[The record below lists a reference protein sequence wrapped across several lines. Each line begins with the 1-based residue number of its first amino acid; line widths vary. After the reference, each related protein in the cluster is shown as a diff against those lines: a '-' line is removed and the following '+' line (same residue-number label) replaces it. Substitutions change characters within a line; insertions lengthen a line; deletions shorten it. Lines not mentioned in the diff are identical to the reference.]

1 LLFEEIPSE
10 AHGTPVNE
18 VGANLYRPKFDDRP
32 LGARRVGTCEAVPRM
47 ISSRIRPWPRVLTGS
62 HLAA

>member
-32 LGARRVGTCEAVPRM
+32 LGVRVRVGTCEAVPRM
-47 ISSRIRPWPRVLTGS
+47 ISSRIRPS
-62 HLAA
+62 

>member
-32 LGARRVGTCEAVPRM
+32 LGARRVGTCEAAPGM
-47 ISSRIRPWPRVLTGS
+47 ISSRIRPS
-62 HLAA
+62 